1 MYALGTFVIFAALF
15 GGAAYVGSRFRPD
28 AWYRRLRKPEWN
40 PPSWVF
46 APVWTLLYIAVTF
59 AGWLVWEDANR
70 TWTTAMTFWVLQLLL
85 NMLWTW
91 LFFGRHWIAVAAVE
105 SGALLLA
112 VGGFMF
118 AAMQVNEWA
127 VLLFAPYALWVA
139 FATALNVAIVR
150 LSGSVTFEN
159 LT

>member
-1 MYALGTFVIFAALF
+1 MNSLGTFAIFAALV
-15 GGAAYVGSRFRPD
+15 GGAAYIGSRYRPD
-28 AWYRRLRKPEWN
+28 AWYRRLRKPDWN

-46 APVWTLLYIAVTF
+46 APVWTLLYVAITF

-91 LFFGRHWIAVAAVE
+91 LFFGRRWIAVAAVD
-105 SGALLLA
+105 SLALLLA
-112 VGGFMF
+112 IGAFMY
-118 AAMQVNEWA
+118 AANSVNEWA
-127 VLLFAPYALWVA
+127 VMLFAPYALWVA

-150 LSGSVTFEN
+150 LAGSAT
-159 LT
+159 LGSQT